1 MPNTTKSE
9 VFCFHLN
16 NRPANLKVE
25 SLFFGVKHKHS
36 EKPATFR
43 KQQHVKIARGATAQV
58 LRTTT
63 LSLVFRTV
71 KNYVPVWLDTRGRCT
86 TE

>member
-1 MPNTTKSE
+1 MPNTTRLE

-25 SLFFGVKHKHS
+25 ILFFGVKHKHS
-36 EKPATFR
+36 EKPPSENSNME
-43 KQQHVKIARGATAQV
+43 KIAQGATAQV
-58 LRTTT
+58 LRTKT

-71 KNYVPVWLDTRGRCT
+71 KNCVPVWLDTRG
-86 TE
+86 

>member
-1 MPNTTKSE
+1 MPNTTRSE

-25 SLFFGVKHKHS
+25 SLFFSVQHKHS
-36 EKPATFR
+36 EKLPSENSNM
-43 KQQHVKIARGATAQV
+43 QKIARGATAQV
-58 LRTTT
+58 LSTTT

-71 KNYVPVWLDTRGRCT
+71 KNCVPVWLDTRG
-86 TE
+86 